1 MKPGIVVACLVCFVA
16 GLLLGHL
23 IPPKPG
29 GMGKSG
35 ASGEHAPSRSPLD
48 GPARSLERAL
58 EGEREDRVG
67 KSESQGA
74 ATAGEDLVQVPF
86 TLLAELGHAERI
98 LSIDHP
104 IISRDGRI
112 EEILKIT
119 DREKEALRTAWRDSR
134 AAIRDAEAAAVMM
147 EELEDGSARLTL
159 PDLSDRRDA
168 VADGCASS
176 IRKIL
181 GQGRGDV
188 FLAARQVPGAFEP
201 QGGNW
206 SCIVSPEAT
215 GDGRWRFHMTIEDAK
230 GRRVWVG
237 ESIPNEIRHLA
248 EAAGVV
254 PSLNEE
260 PTAP

>member
-1 MKPGIVVACLVCFVA
+1 MKPGIVVACLACFAA

-23 IPPKPG
+23 IPPKPD
-29 GMGKSG
+29 GMREAGRL
-35 ASGEHAPSRSPLD
+35 GEHAPSRSSLD

-58 EGEREDRVG
+58 DGESEDRVG

-74 ATAGEDLVQVPF
+74 ATPGEDLVQVPF
-86 TLLAELGHAERI
+86 TLLAELGRAERV

-112 EEILKIT
+112 EQILKIT
-119 DREKEALRTAWRDSR
+119 DREKEALQTAWRNSR

-159 PDLSDRRDA
+159 PDLSDRREA

-181 GQGRGDV
+181 GQSRGDV
-188 FLAARQVPGAFEP
+188 FLAVRQVPSAFES

-206 SCIVSPEAT
+206 SCTVAPEAT

-237 ESIPNEIRHLA
+237 ESIPDEIRHLA

-254 PSLNEE
+254 SSLNDSTG
-260 PTAP
+260 P